1 MPRRKRDWLRVQTPP
16 RPAEAALDARA
27 RALRLLGRVRDTA
40 GAGLGSVKAT
50 LSKSMSRGR
59 AQLECLPPRAGLIG
73 TCVLT
78 AGALL
83 IGVWVGST
91 GKPGKPDERAGR
103 PERAEPAS
111 TGSVR
116 QTEEPAA
123 KAVRLVGLP
132 EVIDT
137 ATLRINGR
145 IVRLLG
151 VEWARGGQAD
161 ELAKYLGGREADCA
175 PANPPDVFRC
185 KVEGR
190 DLSEVVLYNGGG
202 VATAD
207 APPELAAA
215 ASRAKAE
222 RVGVWRK

>member
-1 MPRRKRDWLRVQTPP
+1 VTFDAQ
-16 RPAEAALDARA
+16 ARA
-27 RALRLLGRVRDTA
+27 RRFLDRVRDTTR
-40 GAGLGSVKAT
+40 AGLGSANAG
-50 LSKSMSRGR
+50 LSRAAARGR
-59 AQLECLPPRAGLIG
+59 AQLERLPPRAGLIG

-83 IGVWVGST
+83 IGVWVGSA
-91 GKPGKPDERAGR
+91 GKPGKPGERAGR
-103 PERAEPAS
+103 SESAEPAS

-116 QTEEPAA
+116 QTQDPAGP
-123 KAVRLVGLP
+123 KAVRMVGLP

-161 ELAKYLGGREADCA
+161 ELAKYLGGREVDCA

-215 ASRAKAE
+215 AARAKAE
-222 RVGVWRK
+222 RLGVWRK